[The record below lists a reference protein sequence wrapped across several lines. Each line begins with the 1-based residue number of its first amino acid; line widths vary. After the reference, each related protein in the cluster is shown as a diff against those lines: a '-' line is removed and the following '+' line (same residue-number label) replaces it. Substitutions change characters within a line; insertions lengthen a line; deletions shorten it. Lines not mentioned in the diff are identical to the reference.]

1 MNRTHARP
9 AAAAQR
15 HARPFTTDAIEWEEL
30 PSLARTLRRGDLA
43 LSVGHVW
50 HSTEPM
56 PLSPLQSAAAQL
68 PAHFAEPI
76 HGLQVREIEGESVFS
91 HFFGGGRTNH

>member
-43 LSVGHVW
+43 LSVGHVR
-50 HSTEPM
+50 HST
-56 PLSPLQSAAAQL
+56 
-68 PAHFAEPI
+68 EPI